1 MKKLLV
7 ASLAALALAL
17 AFSAGAE
24 AKCSVTCLNNKVK
37 GLAGAL
43 IKAQK
48 IIAAQGQA
56 INELSRRAAAQ
67 EQKVAGQG
75 QAISGQGGAINAQA
89 QAIKQVSSTL
99 GCLFEAP
106 LTEYGEPEGPLGYIF
121 QFKNGAEELE
131 TIPTTALDLTYP
143 EDGVGGWALFDGCN
157 TTETASTT
165 SSGAIAPVGSLRTQA
180 RVRAPLPKGAVERWP

>member
-7 ASLAALALAL
+7 ASLAALVLTL
-17 AFSAGAE
+17 VFSSGAE

-48 IIAAQGQA
+48 TIAAQGQA
-56 INELSRRAAAQ
+56 ITELSRKAAAQ
-67 EQKVAGQG
+67 EQKVAGQS
-75 QAISGQGGAINAQA
+75 QAITAQGGAINAQA
-89 QAIKQVSSTL
+89 QAIKQVGSTL

-106 LTEYGEPEGPLGYIF
+106 LTEYGEPEGPFGYIF
-121 QFKNGAEELE
+121 EFEKEGTRE

-157 TTETASTT
+157 TTEIASAA
-165 SSGAIAPVGSLRTQA
+165 SPSAIAPVGNLRAHA
-180 RVRAPLPKGAVERWP
+180 RAQRPLP